1 MAKNDVL
8 KRVHSKVSEV
18 LEGTDV
24 KVTNKLVESL
34 YDGFLDAIM
43 EEYLEVKEVTFGNF
57 GTFKTKHVE
66 AHTGKN
72 PQNQQ
77 PIEIPAKTAPV
88 FKCSSTLKRVVKEH
102 FAD

>member
-8 KRVHSKVSEV
+8 KRLNTKVSEV

-24 KVTNKLVESL
+24 KITNKLVESL
-34 YDGFLDAIM
+34 YEGFLDAFM
-43 EEYLEVKEVTFGNF
+43 EEYLEVGEVTFGNF
-57 GTFKTKHVE
+57 GTFKTKHVD

-77 PIEIPAKTAPV
+77 PIEIPEKDAPT
-88 FKCSSTLKRVVKEH
+88 FKCSSTLKRLVKEKK
-102 FAD
+102 